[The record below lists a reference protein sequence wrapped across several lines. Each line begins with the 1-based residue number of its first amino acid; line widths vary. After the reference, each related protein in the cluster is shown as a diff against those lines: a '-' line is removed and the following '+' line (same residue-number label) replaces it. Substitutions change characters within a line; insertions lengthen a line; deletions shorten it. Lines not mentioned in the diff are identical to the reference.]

1 MARDEGMALAPW
13 GVLAGGKIR
22 SDEEEE
28 RRRQT
33 GEKGRNLSFASA
45 GWERDEKEKKVCD
58 ALEKVKEEVGAKSL
72 GAGKFSAPISSRTD
86 ADPLPS
92 CSCDRLCDAQ
102 DSIRLPYHWGQEDR
116 AAGC

>member
-33 GEKGRNLSFASA
+33 GENGRALSLTGT
-45 GWERDEKEKKVCD
+45 GWERSEEEKKVCK
-58 ALEKVKEEVGAKSL
+58 ALEQVKEEVGAKSL
-72 GAGKFSAPISSRTD
+72 GAGEFSPLVLSCMKF
-86 ADPLPS
+86 
-92 CSCDRLCDAQ
+92 
-102 DSIRLPYHWGQEDR
+102 G
-116 AAGC
+116 